1 MNILVT
7 GGSGMVGSLLK
18 DYITS
23 LGNKN
28 SDKYWFISSKDYD
41 LTDIK
46 QVERCFAERK
56 YDKIIHL
63 AAVVGGLYMNMNN
76 NCRMLI
82 DNLKINI
89 NIIEQCHKN
98 NIQRGVFCL
107 SSCIYPQQ
115 PKTFPMT
122 EDMLCNSEPH
132 NSNEGYAYAKRMLY
146 IMCKNYN
153 KTYNREYI
161 CLSPVNLY
169 GPYDNFSID
178 NGHVIPS
185 LINRMYKT
193 INNIEPY
200 TSGKFDVF
208 GTGNAERQFLF
219 APDFAIIIYKILNS
233 DVKEDLI
240 NVCNDYEYKIKD
252 IVNIISHELNF
263 NKENIKYNIEYSD
276 GIIKKTVDNTVLK
289 TIMKKYDIEHEFIN
303 INEGIKMTIEWFLYY
318 YDELRK

>member
-7 GGSGMVGSLLK
+7 GGSGMVGSLLR
-18 DYITS
+18 DYIET
-23 LGNKN
+23 LENIN
-28 SDKYWFISSKDYD
+28 DKYWFISSKDYD

-46 QVERCFAERK
+46 QVELCFTERK

-76 NCRMLI
+76 NCEMLI
-82 DNLKINI
+82 NNLKINI
-89 NIIEQCHKN
+89 NIIEQCHKH
-98 NIQRGVFCL
+98 NIQRGIFCL
-107 SSCIYPQQ
+107 SSCIYPQN
-115 PKTFPMT
+115 PREFPMK
-122 EDMLCNSEPH
+122 EDTLCSSEPH

-169 GPYDNFSID
+169 GPYDNFNIE

-193 INNIEPY
+193 LNNIKPY
-200 TSGKFDVF
+200 DKNVFEVF
-208 GTGNAERQFLF
+208 GSGIAERQFLF

-233 DVKEDLI
+233 NIKNDII
-240 NVCNDYEYKIKD
+240 NISNDYEYKIKD
-252 IVNIISHELNF
+252 IVELIANNICF
-263 NKENIKYNIEYSD
+263 DKNKLYYNTNYSD
-276 GIIKKTVDNTVLK
+276 GIIKKTVDNSLLK
-289 TIMKKYDIEHEFIN
+289 KIMNDNNIEHTFIN

-318 YDELRK
+318 LDELRQ

>member
-18 DYITS
+18 DYIYW
-23 LGNKN
+23 LGDSIK
-28 SDKYWFISSKDYD
+28 DKYWFISSKDYD
-41 LTDIK
+41 LTDLS
-46 QVERCFAERK
+46 QVEKCFAERK
-56 YDKIIHL
+56 YDRVIHL

-76 NCRMLI
+76 NCKMLI

-98 NIQRGVFCL
+98 NIQRGIFCL
-107 SSCIYPQQ
+107 SSCIYPQN
-115 PKTFPMT
+115 PKKFPMT
-122 EDMLCNSEPH
+122 EEMLCSGEPH
-132 NSNEGYAYAKRMLY
+132 YSNEGYAYAKRMLY

-169 GPYDNFSID
+169 GPYDNFNIE

-185 LINRMYKT
+185 LIHRMYKT
-193 INNIEPY
+193 MNTIQPY
-200 TSGKFDVF
+200 TSNIFDVF

-219 APDFAIIIYKILNS
+219 SPDFVVIIYKILNS

-240 NVCNDYEYKIKD
+240 NVSNDYEYKIKD
-252 IVNIISHELNF
+252 VVNVISKELNF
-263 NKENIKYNIEYSD
+263 NKENIKYNTQYSD
-276 GIIKKTVDNTVLK
+276 GIIKKSIDNTLLK
-289 TIMKKYDIEHEFIN
+289 NLMEKYNIEHIFID
-303 INEGIKMTIEWFLYY
+303 INDGIKLTIDWFLNYY
-318 YDELRK
+318 EQLRK

>member
-18 DYITS
+18 DYIDW
-23 LGNKN
+23 LGNNIK
-28 SDKYWFISSKDYD
+28 DTYWFISSKDYD
-41 LTDIK
+41 LTDPK
-46 QVERCFAERK
+46 QVEKCFSERK

-76 NCRMLI
+76 NCKMLV

-89 NIIEQCHKN
+89 NILEQCHKN
-98 NIQRGVFCL
+98 NIQRGIFCL
-107 SSCIYPQQ
+107 SSCIYPQE
-115 PKTFPMT
+115 PKKFPMT
-122 EDMLCNSEPH
+122 ESMLCNSEPH
-132 NSNEGYAYAKRMLY
+132 HSNEGYAYAKRMLY

-169 GPYDNFSID
+169 GPYDNFNID

-185 LINRMYKT
+185 LIHRMYKT

-200 TSGKFDVF
+200 NNVFEVF
-208 GTGNAERQFLF
+208 GSGNAERQFLF
-219 APDFAIIIYKILNS
+219 TPDFSIIIYKILNS
-233 DVKEDLI
+233 NIKEDLI

-252 IVNIISHELNF
+252 IVKIIAKHLNFDENNII
-263 NKENIKYNIEYSD
+263 YNTNYND
-276 GIIKKTVDNTVLK
+276 GIIKKTVDNTLLK
-289 TIMKKYDIEHEFIN
+289 NIMKKNNIEHVFIDMD
-303 INEGIKMTIEWFLYY
+303 EGIKLSIKWFLKHYN
-318 YDELRK
+318 EIRK